1 MIEII
6 KFIILCGI
14 FIAGVSTVVV
24 TCQMDAKWRR
34 LWLLLLVV
42 VMIKFPVMTIGFH
55 FGERHNVRGWEA
67 CWTDII
73 ACGLACWSVF
83 NGGKWRNLASLLV
96 LGWILHLGILC
107 ISAVNGMSLNSQHI
121 ILCGNSVGSWYCAA
135 LLFALEQ
142 GRY

>member
-55 FGERHNVRGWEA
+55 FGERWQY
-67 CWTDII
+67 
-73 ACGLACWSVF
+73 
-83 NGGKWRNLASLLV
+83 ASCRKLVGPILLP
-96 LGWILHLGILC
+96 
-107 ISAVNGMSLNSQHI
+107 AV
-121 ILCGNSVGSWYCAA
+121 
-135 LLFALEQ
+135 
-142 GRY
+142 